1 MILGKNITKWL
12 QAVAVARKQ
21 MVISST
27 LAFMGHWFWCFEL
40 HSAVSSGSWLNLQW
54 YNSNDQHLDSK
65 WWFSTSAQEKYKLVS
80 LPLAL
85 QTSKKHFIKNSSSTS
100 HKSFKVNKEFL
111 MHRFGAY
118 FFWRGVCIIC
128 CISWILE
135 KSKKFD
141 GRHQRSHFTWAER
154 KPQTAFI

>member
-1 MILGKNITKWL
+1 MILAKNIPKW
-12 QAVAVARKQ
+12 QQTVAVPRKQ

-65 WWFSTSAQEKYKLVS
+65 WMILNIRRNVRWSVRLLPFKHQRNILSKTAAQPV
-80 LPLAL
+80 
-85 QTSKKHFIKNSSSTS
+85 IKV
-100 HKSFKVNKEFL
+100 FKVNKEFL
-111 MHRFGAY
+111 MHRFGAF

-135 KSKKFD
+135 KSKKID
-141 GRHQRSHFTWAER
+141 GRHQISHFSWAER

>member
-1 MILGKNITKWL
+1 MTASSCSSKKTNGYIINLSLYGSLIL
-12 QAVAVARKQ
+12 
-21 MVISST
+21 M
-27 LAFMGHWFWCFEL
+27 FWIAQCSVFWQLTE
-40 HSAVSSGSWLNLQW
+40 LQW

-65 WWFSTSAQEKYKLVS
+65 WMILNIRRNIRWSVRLLPFKHQRNILSKTAAQPV
-80 LPLAL
+80 
-85 QTSKKHFIKNSSSTS
+85 IKV
-100 HKSFKVNKEFL
+100 FKVNKEFL

-141 GRHQRSHFTWAER
+141 GRHQRSHFTWAEW